1 MSQERGR
8 NACASTQYDL
18 GFGRSL
24 ARLADEHAVNIRFV
38 LLGDGN
44 QRRLLQQL
52 ANGVQRIEFKD
63 RLQAED
69 YRQVLACADVLLVN
83 ERPGA
88 GEMATPSK
96 VDFLL
101 LCRPPGPGCNSRQ
114 TA

>member
-1 MSQERGR
+1 M
-8 NACASTQYDL
+8 
-18 GFGRSL
+18 
-24 ARLADEHAVNIRFV
+24 

-44 QRRLLQQL
+44 QRRLLPQS
-52 ANGVQRIEFKD
+52 AKGVQRIEFKD
-63 RLQAED
+63 PLQAED

-88 GEMATPSK
+88 GELAVPSK

-101 LCRPPGPGCNSRQ
+101 LHRPPGPGCNRRQ